1 MVQNNLILTEGGYYF
16 LIGGA
21 TKIINILKTHT
32 FFQIPIFVMELLKA
46 ADQKL
51 GQVDEI
57 SIIKPTNTK
66 EAEDRVK
73 LQF

>member
-1 MVQNNLILTEGGYYF
+1 
-16 LIGGA
+16 
-21 TKIINILKTHT
+21 
-32 FFQIPIFVMELLKA
+32 MELLKA